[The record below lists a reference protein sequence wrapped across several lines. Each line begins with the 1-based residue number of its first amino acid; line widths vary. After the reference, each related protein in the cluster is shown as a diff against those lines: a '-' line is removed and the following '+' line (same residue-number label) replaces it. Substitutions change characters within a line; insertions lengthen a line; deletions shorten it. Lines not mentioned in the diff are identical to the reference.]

1 MTEDERQTLNQ
12 TLDALERLM
21 RMFQAERLIYLAC
34 ALVSFGLLI
43 YAGVLFFGANGGNG
57 IKAEQL
63 GLFFGAGGL
72 ITVAGG
78 RVVLF
83 LNRAFNLVED
93 IIRGL
98 AGLPN
103 RAG

>member
-1 MTEDERQTLNQ
+1 MTDDERQTLNQ

-34 ALVSFGLLI
+34 AILSFGLLI
-43 YAGVLFFGANGGNG
+43 YAGVLMFSTGTVKPDQF
-57 IKAEQL
+57 